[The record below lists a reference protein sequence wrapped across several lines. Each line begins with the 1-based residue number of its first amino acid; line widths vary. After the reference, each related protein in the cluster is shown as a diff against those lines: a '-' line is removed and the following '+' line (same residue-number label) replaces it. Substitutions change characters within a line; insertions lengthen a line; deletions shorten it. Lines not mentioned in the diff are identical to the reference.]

1 MENGR
6 SFQICICQDHCT
18 GDNEAGLLTDPSH
31 NYITNVDFLLLKIS
45 PEGPNT
51 NWKLLES
58 LEESY
63 IWYELYQRSRRI

>member
-6 SFQICICQDHCT
+6 SFQIRVCQDHCI

-31 NYITNVDFLLLKIS
+31 NYITNIDFLLSKIS

-51 NWKLLES
+51 N
-58 LEESY
+58 
-63 IWYELYQRSRRI
+63 